1 MTRAADVDALVE
13 RFRPTAVIHLAGVSS
28 LVQARAEHRAAWDVN
43 LFGTM
48 NLAEAVMRHAP
59 EARFV
64 QAGSSEVYGGS
75 FNAAGGTVD
84 EERRSRP

>member
-1 MTRAADVDALVE
+1 ME

-28 LVQARAEHRAAWDVN
+28 LVQARAEHRAAWDIN

-59 EARFV
+59 EARFI
-64 QAGSSEVYGGS
+64 QAGRRRSTAVPSTRT
-75 FNAAGGTVD
+75 GGTVD
-84 EERRSRP
+84 ERHAARTR